1 MADPSRP
8 TENPPV
14 RVTGDRRAWSAPQ
27 LLAYGH
33 IGKLTQGGSGAF
45 TETGGMK
52 ASMCL

>member
-1 MADPSRP
+1 M
-8 TENPPV
+8 

-33 IGKLTQGGSGAF
+33 IGKLTQGGSGTR

-52 ASMCL
+52 ACL